1 MAIFPRQI
9 LKYWNHDDGIR
20 INLFAVPKSEFLLR
34 KYYLSRKYKHIK
46 IKSRFLFLMQ
56 IYASFIWI
64 VAGSTF
70 HENITSLSNLD
81 NFKLY
86 MVFIN
91 GFVSGLVLLNI
102 LRQHKI
108 KSVDISRGRDNS
120 VVSKSISPTD
130 INFTFLAL
138 WILNWYYFVSFT
150 QILNLCTIV
159 FANREHSCNITKF
172 AIIWNK

>member
-1 MAIFPRQI
+1 MAIFPKEI
-9 LKYWNHDDGIR
+9 LKYWNHDDGIQT
-20 INLFAVPKSEFLLR
+20 ILFAVPKSEYLLR

-108 KSVDISRGRDNS
+108 KSVDISKRLSQKD
-120 VVSKSISPTD
+120 VI
-130 INFTFLAL
+130 FQLFLNQL
-138 WILNWYYFVSFT
+138 HPQIWIL
-150 QILNLCTIV
+150 
-159 FANREHSCNITKF
+159 HSLRYEY
-172 AIIWNK
+172 

>member
-20 INLFAVPKSEFLLR
+20 INLFAVPKSELLLR

-46 IKSRFLFLMQ
+46 ITSRFLFLMQ
-56 IYASFIWI
+56 IYASFILI

-91 GFVSGLVLLNI
+91 GFVSGLVSLNI

-108 KSVDISRGRDNS
+108 KSVDISKRLSQED
-120 VVSKSISPTD
+120 VI
-130 INFTFLAL
+130 IQLFLSQL
-138 WILNWYYFVSFT
+138 HPQIWIL
-150 QILNLCTIV
+150 
-159 FANREHSCNITKF
+159 HSLRYEY
-172 AIIWNK
+172 